1 MRAAVQLAGALLLA
15 LGPACASDVAVRV
28 EQRGDLA
35 GVCTWNFLPAGS
47 KFVRTPHAD
56 PEALDAWLARQIER
70 GLLERG
76 FARVAED
83 PDVLV
88 TYALEV
94 RRTVA
99 TVTETPAV
107 EHLSSLH
114 NTPSYDIQ
122 ASEQRTEV
130 REAGRLSILVS
141 DPSAAM
147 VLWHGRI
154 EGRYRGS
161 LAARVEASVDQ
172 LLDRL
177 PPPAHGRAQ
186 ACAPATA
193 KPLAP
198 RARADR
204 APRG

>member
-1 MRAAVQLAGALLLA
+1 MHVAVRLAAALLLA
-15 LGPACASDVAVRV
+15 LGPACASDMAVRV
-28 EQRGDLA
+28 EQRADLT
-35 GVCTWNFLPAGS
+35 GMCTWDFLRAGS
-47 KFVRTPHAD
+47 KNVRTPHAD
-56 PEALDAWLARQIER
+56 PEMLDLWLARQIER

-94 RRTVA
+94 RRTV
-99 TVTETPAV
+99 TSVTETPAV
-107 EHLSSLH
+107 EHLSSMH
-114 NTPSYDIQ
+114 NAPSYDIQ

-130 REAGRLSILVS
+130 REAGRLSILIS
-141 DPSAAM
+141 DPEAAM
-147 VLWHGRI
+147 VLWHARV

-161 LAARVEASVDQ
+161 LAARVEASVAQ

-177 PPPAHGRAQ
+177 PNGQ
-186 ACAPATA
+186 TCAPATA
-193 KPLAP
+193 RPAAP
-198 RARADR
+198 QATRDR